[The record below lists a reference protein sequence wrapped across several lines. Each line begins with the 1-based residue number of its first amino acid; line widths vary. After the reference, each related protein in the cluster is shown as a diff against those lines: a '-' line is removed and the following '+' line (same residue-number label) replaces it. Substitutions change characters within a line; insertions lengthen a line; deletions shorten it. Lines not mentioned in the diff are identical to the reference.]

1 MPSMVLFMLL
11 STRLNWQPG
20 GAVAPPENQRS
31 RPTVFIS
38 SIQPTRTS
46 PKYQPTLLSSMLFY
60 MILAPNSQLRPSRLP
75 NSKFFVDPMPN
86 CNLLGSSSIR
96 SPQKAP
102 KKAPKKHTTVGIRWW
117 SPTQLLIHRS
127 EAWVWQSGRDALF
140 SSVYGRMWLTLA
152 CLDVYRRL
160 TWREESGDRGVAV
173 LSEME
178 VGMGAMTRWFVL
190 LNCLLADKVE
200 EKSSWI
206 SYLDPNSRSKNP
218 IRSGNLVDVRSK
230 SLRLNLMLTFGNI
243 LCLTHVSLRYR

>member
-1 MPSMVLFMLL
+1 M
-11 STRLNWQPG
+11 
-20 GAVAPPENQRS
+20 
-31 RPTVFIS
+31 
-38 SIQPTRTS
+38 
-46 PKYQPTLLSSMLFY
+46 
-60 MILAPNSQLRPSRLP
+60 
-75 NSKFFVDPMPN
+75 
-86 CNLLGSSSIR
+86 
-96 SPQKAP
+96 
-102 KKAPKKHTTVGIRWW
+102 
-117 SPTQLLIHRS
+117 
-127 EAWVWQSGRDALF
+127 
-140 SSVYGRMWLTLA
+140 A